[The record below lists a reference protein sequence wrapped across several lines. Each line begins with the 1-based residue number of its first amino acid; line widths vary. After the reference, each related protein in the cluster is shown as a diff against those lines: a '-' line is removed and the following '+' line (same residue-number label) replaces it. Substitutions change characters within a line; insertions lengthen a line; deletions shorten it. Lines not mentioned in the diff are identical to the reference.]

1 LLGINGG
8 TKELVEV
15 VVVWI
20 ELIRLALYSQ
30 ITTRK
35 HESELLGLV
44 LCLNGGALFILRT
57 KSQEPRESHIVY
69 GALVPL
75 GCPCDGIVIGVVI
88 IRAMEL
94 GENFF
99 VPIIPKPHEIIK
111 ANLLALLNHGVEHGV
126 VEVLIVL
133 LIDVTH
139 LHNWSHVL

>member
-1 LLGINGG
+1 VHFSSL
-8 TKELVEV
+8 EP
-15 VVVWI
+15 
-20 ELIRLALYSQ
+20 SP
-30 ITTRK
+30 
-35 HESELLGLV
+35 
-44 LCLNGGALFILRT
+44 
-57 KSQEPRESHIVY
+57 KSLEKVIIY

-99 VPIIPKPHEIIK
+99 VPIIPKPHEIIET
-111 ANLLALLNHGVEHGV
+111 NLLALLNHRVEHGV

-133 LIDVTH
+133 PIDVPH